1 MTRSF
6 RPTQSRSF
14 SSSFSNSGSYFGL
27 VPYLNTMKQR
37 PKPPRQLSFA
47 SLEFAQKKRVTRREK
62 FLAEMEALVPWARL
76 EGLIE
81 PLYPTGGRVGRQPI
95 GVPRMLRMYFLQQW
109 FGLADEAVEDA
120 IYDSQSMRDFVNI
133 DLARES
139 VPDATTLLKFR
150 RLLEQHQLTA
160 KLFEGINAH
169 LCERGLLLREGTMVD
184 ATIIAAPPSTKN
196 KDHERDA
203 EMHQTK
209 KGNEWHFG
217 MKAHIGADAD
227 SGLVHSL
234 HTTAANESDVAHTH
248 AVLHGEE
255 TMVFLDAGY
264 TGVDKR
270 EEVAQAQAE
279 GKIRSDIEWSVARRR
294 STITKMADGTVKTL
308 TQALERVKAQI
319 RARVEHPFHVVKNLF
334 HYKKVRYKG
343 LAKNKAQL
351 YSLFGLANLVIA
363 KKRLL
368 DLGPQGI
375 GAS

>member
-1 MTRSF
+1 
-6 RPTQSRSF
+6 
-14 SSSFSNSGSYFGL
+14 
-27 VPYLNTMKQR
+27 
-37 PKPPRQLSFA
+37 
-47 SLEFAQKKRVTRREK
+47 
-62 FLAEMEALVPWARL
+62 
-76 EGLIE
+76 
-81 PLYPTGGRVGRQPI
+81 
-95 GVPRMLRMYFLQQW
+95 
-109 FGLADEAVEDA
+109 
-120 IYDSQSMRDFVNI
+120 
-133 DLARES
+133 
-139 VPDATTLLKFR
+139 
-150 RLLEQHQLTA
+150 
-160 KLFEGINAH
+160 LFEGINAH
-169 LCERGLLLREGTMVD
+169 LGERGLLLREGTMVD

-255 TMVFLDAGY
+255 TMAFLDAGY

>member
-1 MTRSF
+1 
-6 RPTQSRSF
+6 
-14 SSSFSNSGSYFGL
+14 
-27 VPYLNTMKQR
+27 MKQR
-37 PKPPRQLSFA
+37 QKSPKQMSFA
-47 SLEFAQKKRVTRREK
+47 SLEFAHKKRVTRREK
-62 FLAEMEALVPWARL
+62 FFAEMEQVVPWTQL

-81 PLYPTGGRVGRQPI
+81 PMYPSSGRVGRQPI

-109 FGLADEAVEDA
+109 FGLADEALEDA
-120 IYDSQSMRDFVNI
+120 IYDSQAMREFVGI
-133 DLARES
+133 DLGRES

-150 RLLEQHQLTA
+150 RLLEEHKLTA

-169 LCERGLLLREGTMVD
+169 LAERGLLLREGTMVD

-196 KDHERDA
+196 KEHARDP

-248 AVLHGEE
+248 RVLHGQES
-255 TMVFLDAGY
+255 MAFVDAGY

-270 EEVAQAQAE
+270 PEVVKAQAE
-279 GKIRSDIEWSVARRR
+279 GKIRDDIEWNVAQRR
-294 STITKMADGTVKTL
+294 SKITKMAEGTLKTL
-308 TQALERVKAQI
+308 TKALERVKAQI

-334 HYKKVRYKG
+334 HYKKTRYKG
-343 LAKNKAQL
+343 LAKNEAQL

-368 DLGPQGI
+368 ELVPPGI
-375 GAS
+375 GAP